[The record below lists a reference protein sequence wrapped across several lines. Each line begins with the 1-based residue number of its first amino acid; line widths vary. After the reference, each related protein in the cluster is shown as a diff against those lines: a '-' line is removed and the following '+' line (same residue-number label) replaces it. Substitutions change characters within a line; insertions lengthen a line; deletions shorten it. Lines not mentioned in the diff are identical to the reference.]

1 MNNISFQGRT
11 NLYLKIPNYNEVSNN
26 TKNVYRH
33 LTMKNKT
40 IISNGKTYTT
50 SIPADTMA
58 VIVRNEKEGF
68 LKLIPVNSKIENI
81 INEIA
86 TKTDDLF
93 NKSKE
98 KLTAWIIGGTP
109 INSKTG
115 EKTTRNLNELA
126 EVLCDRPDIDTSIL
140 VGSKNREEEVI
151 LHPLEN
157 LLEIMLENPKNNS
170 LENMFD
176 IIELNNVNV
185 I

>member
-1 MNNISFQGRT
+1 MINISFQGRT
-11 NLYLKIPNYNEVSNN
+11 NLYLKIPNYNEISSN

-33 LTMKNKT
+33 LTNRNKAVL
-40 IISNGKTYTT
+40 SNGKTYTS

-58 VIVRNEKEGF
+58 IIVRNEKEGF
-68 LKLIPVNSKIENI
+68 LKLIPINSKIENMLD
-81 INEIA
+81 EIA
-86 TKTDDLF
+86 LKTDDLF
-93 NKSKE
+93 KKSKE

-115 EKTTRNLNELA
+115 EQTTKNLDKLA
-126 EVLCDRPDIDTSIL
+126 EVLCDRPDMDTSIL

-157 LLEIMLENPKNNS
+157 LFEIILENPKNNS

-176 IIELNNVNV
+176 IVELNNVNV